1 MADDPYALLGI
12 APGASREEVT
22 EAYRALAQIYHPDR
36 YAEATPRV
44 QAEAHKRMQALNAAF
59 EQAKRGAPAARGP
72 KPAQATRPQPASPPP
87 PRGTRPAEPSP
98 FVHYVDGAKGYHNG
112 TVAPLGFG
120 RSGSEMTRVP
130 GAKQCSKLD
139 AELLAWFD
147 LQRRNASLSA
157 QQLYQSWTPEEQ
169 ASYAAKLGCSQVVK
183 EDARMLGVPCGECR
197 P

>member
-1 MADDPYALLGI
+1 MSDDPYTVLGI
-12 APGASREEVT
+12 DRSASREEVA

-36 YAEATPRV
+36 YAEAPPRV

-59 EQAKRGAPAARGP
+59 EQARRAAPAGSSP
-72 KPAQATRPQPASPPP
+72 PPAQPPRPQPAPQ
-87 PRGTRPAEPSP
+87 RPSRADAPEPSP

-120 RSGSEMTRVP
+120 LAGSEMTRIP

-169 ASYAAKLGCSQVVK
+169 AGYAARLGCSQVVK